1 MAVLV
6 LLLCVFTSSEFKNGY
21 ESDSNITKKRDQPE
35 ALNSEQQK
43 MWYREIQKGGEIPQ
57 FGLGKTVS
65 EKPKG

>member
-1 MAVLV
+1 MSFYFIVV
-6 LLLCVFTSSEFKNGY
+6 CFISSEFKNGY

-35 ALNSEQQK
+35 ALSPEQQK

-65 EKPKG
+65 EKLKG